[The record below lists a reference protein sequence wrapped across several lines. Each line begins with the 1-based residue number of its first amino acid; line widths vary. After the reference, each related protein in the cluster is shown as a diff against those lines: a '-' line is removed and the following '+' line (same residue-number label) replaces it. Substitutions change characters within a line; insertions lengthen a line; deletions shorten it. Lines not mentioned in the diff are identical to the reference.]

1 MLRCEIQTL
10 TQVLA
15 AHGVQGL
22 DWETR
27 RASGSDVRR
36 IRALVGCESAS
47 GQRFTERHME
57 GLVWATGSDQTVFP
71 PHGLEFGP
79 DIVPVAN
86 RGCKFLQTIPLH
98 RGSTGGG
105 AQMPGFISVTGPSN
119 RVLGYGVT

>member
-57 GLVWATGSDQTVFP
+57 GLVWATGSDTDMQLLLDFNC
-71 PHGLEFGP
+71 LEC
-79 DIVPVAN
+79 I
-86 RGCKFLQTIPLH
+86 
-98 RGSTGGG
+98 
-105 AQMPGFISVTGPSN
+105 
-119 RVLGYGVT
+119 LGM